1 MVDEPRGHPKGVVSS
16 TSRKNSWGIEP
27 RACGVSAWRPSGL
40 TGMAVGWGEASGA
53 GEAEGA
59 GDAAAGDEGDTEG
72 DV

>member
-1 MVDEPRGHPKGVVSS
+1 
-16 TSRKNSWGIEP
+16 
-27 RACGVSAWRPSGL
+27 
-40 TGMAVGWGEASGA
+40 MAVGWGEASGA